1 MDKERLIIYV
11 KVLKDNSVFENI
23 EKTYNIEI
31 PKYLKEIISK
41 YNGGRPEKRLFD
53 TQNGKKRILQ
63 GLISFNKEDRA
74 SISIYEDFLR
84 EGYIPFAITEFGDVI
99 CIKIDNGFIE
109 LYLHE
114 LDKFEYVCDNIE
126 KFFNILYN

>member
-1 MDKERLIIYV
+1 MEWKYV

-114 LDKFEYVCDNIE
+114 LDTFEYVCDNIE